1 MLEPLVM
8 FETAELGRK
17 LSKDEY
23 DAALPE
29 LRTALLKAQAK
40 LEGAGF
46 SVIVLLN
53 GVGGMAETANR
64 LNEWLDAR
72 YLVTEAWAPPS
83 EEEREH
89 PEFWR
94 YWRWLPASG
103 RIGLFLGNWYTKP
116 IVERAEGRVKAA
128 DFEHELHRIL
138 SFERTLAAGGML
150 IVKLWLHLSKRDQR
164 RRLEALG
171 SKKST
176 RFRIGHSE
184 WERLEQYGKFRRASA
199 QAVRETSTGHAP
211 WTLIEGGDAR
221 YRDIEVAR
229 ALLAALE
236 RRLAEQPPER
246 KREPMPNVRNPETIL
261 DTLDFASRVEKD
273 AYESRVPALQ
283 ARLNELAER
292 LSRRRRSAIFVF
304 EGPDAAGK
312 GGAIRRVT
320 GALDATQY
328 RVIPVSAPTEEERAH
343 HYLWRFWRHLP
354 RRGRIT
360 IYDRSWYGRVLVERV
375 EGFATREEWGRA
387 YEEINVF
394 ERELVDDGV
403 VLVKFWLHVTS
414 GEQLRRFEERA
425 REPWKQHKLTPEDYR
440 NRTRENAYELA
451 ASDMIAQTSTEY
463 APFTLVPADDK
474 RGARIRVL
482 ETICERLRDA
492 L

>member
-1 MLEPLVM
+1 M
-8 FETAELGRK
+8 FETVELGRK
-17 LSKDEY
+17 LSKTDD
-23 DAALPE
+23 DAQLAE

-40 LEGAGF
+40 LEAAGF
-46 SVIVLLN
+46 SVVVLLN

-64 LNEWLDAR
+64 LNEWLDTR

-83 EEEREH
+83 EDERAH

-103 RIGLFLGNWYTKP
+103 RIGLFLGSWYTRP
-116 IVERAEGRVKAA
+116 IVERAQGRAKGAE
-128 DFEHELHRIL
+128 FEHELHRIL
-138 SFERTLAAGGML
+138 TFERMLAADGVL
-150 IVKLWLHLSKRDQR
+150 FVKLWFHLSKRDQR

-171 SKKST
+171 SKRST
-176 RFRIGHSE
+176 RFRIGHNE
-184 WERLEQYGKFRRASA
+184 WQRLEHYGKFRRASE
-199 QAVRETSTGHAP
+199 QAVRETSTGAAP
-211 WTLIEGGDAR
+211 WTLIDAADPR
-221 YRDIEVAR
+221 YRDVAAAR

-236 RRLAEQPPER
+236 RRLAEAPAERQP
-246 KREPMPNVRNPETIL
+246 EPAPAVPNPDTIL
-261 DTLDFASRVEKD
+261 DRLDFTSRVEKD
-273 AYESRVPALQ
+273 VYEARVPALQ

-292 LSRRRRSAIFVF
+292 LARRRRSAIFLF

-328 RVIPVSAPTEEERAH
+328 RVIPVAAPTEEERAH

-354 RRGRIT
+354 GRGRIT

-387 YEEINVF
+387 YEEINAF

-403 VLVKFWLHVTS
+403 VVVKFWLHVTS

-440 NRTRENAYELA
+440 NRTRQNAYELA
-451 ASDMIAQTSTEY
+451 ACEMIERNSTEY

-474 RGARIRVL
+474 RGARIQVL
-482 ETICERLRDA
+482 ETICRRLHDA